1 MVYSSAFT
9 FSGVYLLG
17 VLPCAGLRLWVLRW
31 FQAFLAS
38 GACVA
43 CASSYLFSSTAPLP
57 WRGAFSQLARVFKLG
72 FPFWLLCL
80 TRRSSGRLRR
90 RLAWS
95 VSPLSN
101 RFIQPM
107 VHSPAFTFAS
117 VYSVGVLSCAGL
129 RLRVLRRF
137 QAFLAAS
144 ACAACAGSYRF
155 VSIAP
160 LLWRGAFSQLARV
173 VKFGFPLLASVS
185 NCSLQRT
192 ATPLAELG
200 R

>member
-1 MVYSSAFT
+1 MV
-9 FSGVYLLG
+9 
-17 VLPCAGLRLWVLRW
+17 C
-31 FQAFLAS
+31 
-38 GACVA
+38 
-43 CASSYLFSSTAPLP
+43 
-57 WRGAFSQLARVFKLG
+57 
-72 FPFWLLCL
+72 
-80 TRRSSGRLRR
+80 
-90 RLAWS
+90 
-95 VSPLSN
+95 
-101 RFIQPM
+101 
-107 VHSPAFTFAS
+107 SPAFTFS
-117 VYSVGVLSCAGL
+117 SGSPLGVLSCAGL
-129 RLRVLRRF
+129 CLSGLRRF
-137 QAFLAAS
+137 QDFLAAS